1 MASWPVAVVLV
12 LGLTG
17 CSAFGVRPSVA
28 TEDARALLTTAV
40 GLAVSGELD
49 QLCELAPEDASTCR
63 DSIVDFGHAV
73 PGEGPRV
80 ACVVA
85 APDVGPLRN
94 GRVVVVEG
102 IDADGVEYVTEFVAY
117 NDGTGEVVL
126 DPVWWSGLTIGSYT
140 ETAVTWRF
148 DSSSTTCDRGGIE
161 VEADT
166 DQ

>member
-1 MASWPVAVVLV
+1 MLVALA
-12 LGLTG
+12 LTA
-17 CSAFGVRPSVA
+17 CSALGVRPSVA

-73 PGEGPRV
+73 PGEGPQV
-80 ACVVA
+80 VCVVA

-117 NDGTGEVVL
+117 NDGSGEVVL

-148 DSSSTTCDRGGIE
+148 DSSSRTCDRGGIE
-161 VEADT
+161 VEET
-166 DQ
+166 P